1 MIIILQIS
9 ANRKMSSNIYEREE
23 VRRMFN
29 EAGITVTDWARE
41 NGFRRADVYAVLNGR
56 LKGSRGVG
64 HKIFIALGLKAE
76 PSEEN
81 FIRRTIVELSEGNLE
96 REK

>member
-1 MIIILQIS
+1 
-9 ANRKMSSNIYEREE
+9 MSSNIYEREE
-23 VRRMFN
+23 VRQMFN

-76 PSEEN
+76 PSEDN
-81 FIRRTIVELSEGNLE
+81 LIRRTIAGKSESSFE
-96 REK
+96 QEEKR